1 MSFTALINSEGIG
14 GIRKVPRRIK
24 CSFYSCRKQS
34 CCKAEMLPSYTSLIK
49 KLINFPQALTGTIF
63 FNALLTNGG
72 IGKGIADTGKG
83 IKKNDINVM

>member
-1 MSFTALINSEGIG
+1 
-14 GIRKVPRRIK
+14 
-24 CSFYSCRKQS
+24 
-34 CCKAEMLPSYTSLIK
+34 MLPSYTSLIK
-49 KLINFPQALTGTIF
+49 KLINFPQALSGTIF

>member
-1 MSFTALINSEGIG
+1 MKALVASERYQEELNVRFIVAENN
-14 GIRKVPRRIK
+14 RVVKLK
-24 CSFYSCRKQS
+24 CYI
-34 CCKAEMLPSYTSLIK
+34 SLIK